1 MNELEELN
9 LEKIIW
15 IIFIILSAIN
25 IYGDNIQQLFLIEN
39 NPKYE
44 KKNTISIYIYYN
56 NFYYSIPLLCI
67 S

>member
-44 KKNTISIYIYYN
+44 KNTISIYIYYN

>member
-39 NPKYE
+39 NIEYE
-44 KKNTISIYIYYN
+44 KKTQY
-56 NFYYSIPLLCI
+56 
-67 S
+67 